1 MTNEPLLSVR
11 LTAGYEPGQAVLDG
25 FDLTIA
31 RGEIVG
37 LVGESG
43 SGKSTLARALMQLE
57 RLSGGWSQG
66 SIDFEGRDLKKC
78 SERDLRSL
86 RGRRMSLVLQ
96 SPMTALNPSLRIESQ
111 LKEAWLAHASRSGRE
126 DFDAVASR
134 VLEEVHLPAERAFR
148 RRYPSQISVGQAQRV
163 LIAMAILHRPALII
177 ADEATSSLDPLT
189 RVGVLQLFQK
199 LNRRLGMALLFIS
212 HDLPSVLA
220 ISDRIVILREGRI
233 IECASPKEIVSRPSH
248 SYTRDLV
255 RAMLIAMPVA
265 FSRESGDDLN
275 TVLQTVSVNC
285 TNRADG

>member
-1 MTNEPLLSVR
+1 MIANEPLLSVH

-43 SGKSTLARALMQLE
+43 SGKSTLARALLQLE
-57 RLSGGWSQG
+57 RFSGGWSQG
-66 SIDFEGRDLKKC
+66 SIIFEGRDLKQC
-78 SERDLRSL
+78 SERDLRSM

-111 LKEAWLAHASRSGRE
+111 LKEAWRAHTARSGTE

-134 VLEEVHLPAERAFR
+134 ALEEVHLPTEKAFR
-148 RRYPSQISVGQAQRV
+148 RRYPGQISVGQAQRV

-189 RVGVLQLFQK
+189 RVGVLKLFQK
-199 LNRRLGMALLFIS
+199 LNQHLGMALLFIS
-212 HDLPSVLA
+212 HDLPSVVA
-220 ISDRIVILREGRI
+220 ISDRIAILREGRI
-233 IECASPKEIVSRPSH
+233 IECASPSEIVSNPSH

-255 RAMLIAMPVA
+255 DAMQIAMPTE
-265 FSRESGDDLN
+265 FSRERSPQLTMD
-275 TVLQTVSVNC
+275 C
-285 TNRADG
+285 R